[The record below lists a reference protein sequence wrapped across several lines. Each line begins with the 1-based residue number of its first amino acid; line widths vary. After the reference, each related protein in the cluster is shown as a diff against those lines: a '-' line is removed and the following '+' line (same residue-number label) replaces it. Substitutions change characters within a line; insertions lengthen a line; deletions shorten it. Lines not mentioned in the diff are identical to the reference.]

1 MVSQGKSNERLA
13 SIIAPNTTFHSEI
26 FERLGKKIVDLYAQ
40 VIRGQMRMACQYSR
54 SSFLRFW
61 RDVVQVDDWQQSLT
75 SLENGKAS
83 IDEDLRAI
91 GDHTLRQVDVKVSEL
106 HEKADKTIHMLN
118 VCPAITPNHNLT
130 LD

>member
-1 MVSQGKSNERLA
+1 MTA
-13 SIIAPNTTFHSEI
+13 ADTAFHSEI

-40 VIRGQMRMACQYSR
+40 VIRSQMRIACQYSR

-75 SLENGKAS
+75 DLKDGKES
-83 IDEDLRAI
+83 IDEDLRVI

-106 HEKADKTIHMLN
+106 HEKADKTIRMLN
-118 VCPAITPNHNLT
+118 VCPSITLKVT
-130 LD
+130 SS